1 VEVIMPL
8 GSDPHDFAPSARQA
22 EAMEQADLL
31 VVNGVGFEEGM
42 AAIIENAQDAGTPT
56 FTFADHVELIELT
69 GVGDEHADEEHTDEE
84 HADEGDEHAGD
95 EDEHGDEEHAD
106 EGDEHAGDED
116 GDEEHGHADGST
128 DPHIFTDPARMAA
141 ALGALGERLGQL
153 EGIDTDALRATLDG
167 YVDELDAVDAEIEAA
182 LAPVADHDRRLVTN
196 HEVFGYFAD
205 RYDFD
210 VVGAVVPSLTTNAQ
224 ASAAD
229 ITTLADVVRDTGVP
243 AIFADNTQSTQLAEA
258 LADEVG
264 GNVEV
269 VELFSE
275 SLGEPG
281 SGGETYLE
289 MMRTNAVRIAAA
301 LT

>member
-1 VEVIMPL
+1 DVEVIMPL

-95 EDEHGDEEHAD
+95 EDEHGDEEH
-106 EGDEHAGDED
+106 
-116 GDEEHGHADGST
+116 GHADGST
-128 DPHIFTDPARMAA
+128 DPHFFTDPARMAA